1 MILKCGWFM
10 NNYRAIW
17 IPAILVLILFVGAV
31 YTSQKQ
37 LDLINE
43 CEKSL
48 PRDVH
53 CHLTAV
59 PDNNR

>member
-1 MILKCGWFM
+1 M
-10 NNYRAIW
+10 NDSYLMIW
-17 IPAILVLILFVGAV
+17 IAVILVLTLFVGAV
-31 YTSQKQ
+31 YTSQTQ

-48 PRDVH
+48 TRDVH

-59 PDNNR
+59 PDNK

>member
-1 MILKCGWFM
+1 MDD
-10 NNYRAIW
+10 YSAIW
-17 IPAILVLILFVGAV
+17 VAVILVLTLFVGAV

-48 PRDVH
+48 TRDVH

>member
-1 MILKCGWFM
+1 M

-17 IPAILVLILFVGAV
+17 IPAILVLTLFVGAV